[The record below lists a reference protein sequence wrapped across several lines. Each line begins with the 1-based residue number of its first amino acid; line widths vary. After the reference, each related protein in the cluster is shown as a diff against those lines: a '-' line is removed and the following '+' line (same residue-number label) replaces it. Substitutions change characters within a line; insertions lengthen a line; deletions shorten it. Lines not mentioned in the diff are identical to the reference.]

1 MSGKQRTIALPS
13 VADLVR
19 AFNLTQTEAEVTLDL
34 ATGKSAADIAAAR
47 AASVHT
53 IRTHLKR
60 ALVKT
65 GTHTQAAL
73 VGKVY
78 RAE

>member
-1 MSGKQRTIALPS
+1 M
-13 VADLVR
+13 
-19 AFNLTQTEAEVTLDL
+19 FNLTQTEAEVTLEI
-34 ATGKSAADIAAAR
+34 ATGRSVAEISESR
-47 AASVHT
+47 RASVHT

-73 VGKVY
+73 VSKVF
-78 RAE
+78 RGN